1 MGSGRGRVA
10 YFGPESGGMTLAE
23 RSGIM
28 NNIVSDDIKG
38 VTMSGLNEQQIPI
51 SFPRQQW
58 EHILTMLARQP
69 FNEVAPLI
77 SEIQRQFRIHEMQQQ
92 RAHSMP
98 PPRLVPEDYGPI
110 IEKKDEAV

>member
-1 MGSGRGRVA
+1 
-10 YFGPESGGMTLAE
+10 
-23 RSGIM
+23 
-28 NNIVSDDIKG
+28 
-38 VTMSGLNEQQIPI
+38 MSGLNEQQIPI

-98 PPRLVPEDYGPI
+98 RLVPEDYGPI
-110 IEKKDEAV
+110 EKNEKKDEAV